1 MGSEKSFD
9 SFLGI
14 ETIAETAF
22 GDMDVC
28 LPVNE
33 EDNNYEVTY
42 YNDLVTMFDEI
53 SMEPE
58 DTLVDFGC
66 GLGRVLFYCNSRHYC
81 RTVGIENNA
90 RVYDRL
96 LTNAASY
103 QSKFLDQEERMQ
115 FLNVEAEAYEIGD
128 EDNYFYFFNPF
139 SSATFKKVL
148 DNIIASVRRQPRDIE
163 LLIEKIVVN
172 EDGMPEITLKY
183 GLSNLISYSPADEM
197 NRREN
202 TIIAVVMKLIAEDER
217 GYTSAKYLSEHIT
230 DLGFKKTKQSI
241 LPYIELMKGLG
252 ILEPTDNPLKPYNI
266 VKSKEAIEQLA
277 KDYLPDLTA
286 EITAKQISDDYL
298 HGISD
303 NRWYAGNGI

>member
-163 LLIEKIVVN
+163 LLIYYPTFEYQKAIRDCNLFVLKNRGEESHLSALGNKI
-172 EDGMPEITLKY
+172 P
-183 GLSNLISYSPADEM
+183 
-197 NRREN
+197 
-202 TIIAVVMKLIAEDER
+202 
-217 GYTSAKYLSEHIT
+217 
-230 DLGFKKTKQSI
+230 
-241 LPYIELMKGLG
+241 
-252 ILEPTDNPLKPYNI
+252 
-266 VKSKEAIEQLA
+266 
-277 KDYLPDLTA
+277 
-286 EITAKQISDDYL
+286 
-298 HGISD
+298 
-303 NRWYAGNGI
+303 

>member
-103 QSKFLDQEERMQ
+103 
-115 FLNVEAEAYEIGD
+115 
-128 EDNYFYFFNPF
+128 FYFFNPF
-139 SSATFKKVL
+139 SGATFKKVL

-163 LLIEKIVVN
+163 LLIYYPTFEYQKAIRDCNLFVLKKMIKLSGYEEDPDEKVLVYHLSRYFVV
-172 EDGMPEITLKY
+172 
-183 GLSNLISYSPADEM
+183 
-197 NRREN
+197 
-202 TIIAVVMKLIAEDER
+202 
-217 GYTSAKYLSEHIT
+217 
-230 DLGFKKTKQSI
+230 
-241 LPYIELMKGLG
+241 
-252 ILEPTDNPLKPYNI
+252 
-266 VKSKEAIEQLA
+266 
-277 KDYLPDLTA
+277 
-286 EITAKQISDDYL
+286 
-298 HGISD
+298 
-303 NRWYAGNGI
+303 

>member
-103 QSKFLDQEERMQ
+103 QSKFLDQEERMR
-115 FLNVEAEAYEIGD
+115 FLNVEAEAYEVGD

-139 SSATFKKVL
+139 SGATFKKVL

-163 LLIEKIVVN
+163 LLIYYPTFEYQKAIRDCNMFVLKKMIKLSGYEEDPDEKVLV
-172 EDGMPEITLKY
+172 Y
-183 GLSNLISYSPADEM
+183 HLSRYFVA
-197 NRREN
+197 
-202 TIIAVVMKLIAEDER
+202 
-217 GYTSAKYLSEHIT
+217 
-230 DLGFKKTKQSI
+230 
-241 LPYIELMKGLG
+241 
-252 ILEPTDNPLKPYNI
+252 
-266 VKSKEAIEQLA
+266 
-277 KDYLPDLTA
+277 
-286 EITAKQISDDYL
+286 
-298 HGISD
+298 
-303 NRWYAGNGI
+303 

>member
-9 SFLGI
+9 SFLGT

-103 QSKFLDQEERMQ
+103 H
-115 FLNVEAEAYEIGD
+115 EIGD

-139 SSATFKKVL
+139 SGATFKKVL

-163 LLIEKIVVN
+163 LLIYYPTFEYQKAIRDCNLFVLKKMIKLSGYEEDPDEKVLV
-172 EDGMPEITLKY
+172 Y
-183 GLSNLISYSPADEM
+183 HLSRYFVA
-197 NRREN
+197 
-202 TIIAVVMKLIAEDER
+202 
-217 GYTSAKYLSEHIT
+217 
-230 DLGFKKTKQSI
+230 
-241 LPYIELMKGLG
+241 
-252 ILEPTDNPLKPYNI
+252 
-266 VKSKEAIEQLA
+266 
-277 KDYLPDLTA
+277 
-286 EITAKQISDDYL
+286 
-298 HGISD
+298 
-303 NRWYAGNGI
+303 

>member
-139 SSATFKKVL
+139 SMVCKM
-148 DNIIASVRRQPRDIE
+148 R
-163 LLIEKIVVN
+163 
-172 EDGMPEITLKY
+172 
-183 GLSNLISYSPADEM
+183 
-197 NRREN
+197 
-202 TIIAVVMKLIAEDER
+202 
-217 GYTSAKYLSEHIT
+217 
-230 DLGFKKTKQSI
+230 
-241 LPYIELMKGLG
+241 
-252 ILEPTDNPLKPYNI
+252 
-266 VKSKEAIEQLA
+266 
-277 KDYLPDLTA
+277 
-286 EITAKQISDDYL
+286 
-298 HGISD
+298 
-303 NRWYAGNGI
+303 

>member
-14 ETIAETAF
+14 ETIAETTF

-128 EDNYFYFFNPF
+128 EDNYFYF
-139 SSATFKKVL
+139 
-148 DNIIASVRRQPRDIE
+148 IASVRRQPRDIE
-163 LLIEKIVVN
+163 LLIYYPTFEYQKAIRDCNLFVLKKMIKLSGYEEDPDEKVLV
-172 EDGMPEITLKY
+172 Y
-183 GLSNLISYSPADEM
+183 HLSRYFVA
-197 NRREN
+197 
-202 TIIAVVMKLIAEDER
+202 
-217 GYTSAKYLSEHIT
+217 
-230 DLGFKKTKQSI
+230 
-241 LPYIELMKGLG
+241 
-252 ILEPTDNPLKPYNI
+252 
-266 VKSKEAIEQLA
+266 
-277 KDYLPDLTA
+277 
-286 EITAKQISDDYL
+286 
-298 HGISD
+298 
-303 NRWYAGNGI
+303 